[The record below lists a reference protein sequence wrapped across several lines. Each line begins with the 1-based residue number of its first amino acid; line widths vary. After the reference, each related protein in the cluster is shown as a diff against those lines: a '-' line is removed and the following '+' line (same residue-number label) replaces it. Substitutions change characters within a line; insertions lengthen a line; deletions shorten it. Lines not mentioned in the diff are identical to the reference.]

1 MQVSIESV
9 EGLQRR
15 MTVSLPAEN
24 LNNQI
29 TQRIKDTAK
38 RVRID
43 GFRPGKVP
51 VSVVKQRYGQGIKS
65 EVMQETI
72 QRSLGDALAQEKV
85 NPAGMPEIDSVKEEN
100 DTIEFTAVYE
110 IFPEINLA
118 SFDGYEFDKQKLV
131 ISEED
136 VDTMLENLQ
145 KQKATYE
152 VVARE
157 AKLTDQVT
165 ISFVGKIDGEAF
177 ENGSGTDSK
186 LVLGSGQ
193 MIPGFEDGIVGMKA
207 GEERVVDVTFPE
219 NYQSEELKGKDAQF
233 EISVSEVAEEVL
245 PELDKKFFKEFGAK
259 SIKINTF
266 KEEVKTNMKREA
278 AGSIKAKLKNA
289 VIDKLIEDNTIDAPF
304 ALVKDE
310 IGRLK
315 QEAVQQFGQ
324 GAKLDPSML
333 PDDMFTEQAKRRVQI
348 GLLMNEIITLNKLEA
363 TDESVKAYL
372 DDMAAV
378 YEDPS
383 SVVDFYMNNPQQLN
397 QVKALLLEES
407 AIKVVTDAAK
417 MNNTDVTYFD
427 AIAK

>member
-15 MTVSLPAEN
+15 MTVSLSAEN

-29 TQRIKDTAK
+29 SLRIKDTAK

-72 QRSLGDALAQEKV
+72 QRTLGEALAQEKV
-85 NPAGMPEIDSVKEEN
+85 NPAGMPQIDNVKEEN
-100 DTIEFTAVYE
+100 DMIEFTATYE
-110 IFPEINLA
+110 IFPEIKLA
-118 SFDGYEFDKQKLV
+118 SFEGYEFDKQKLV
-131 ISEED
+131 ISDAD
-136 VDTMLENLQ
+136 VDTMLESLQ
-145 KQKATYE
+145 KQKATYTSVE
-152 VVARE
+152 RE
-157 AKLTDQVT
+157 SILTDQVT
-165 ISFVGKIDGEAF
+165 ISFVGKVDGEAF

-193 MIPGFEDGIVGMKA
+193 MIPGFETGIVGMKA
-207 GEERVVDVTFPE
+207 GEEKTIDVTFPAD
-219 NYQSEELKGKDAQF
+219 YQSEELKGKEAKFD
-233 EISVSEVAEEVL
+233 ITVSEVAEQTL
-245 PELDKKFFKEFGAK
+245 PELDKKFFKDFGAK
-259 SIKINTF
+259 SIKLNTF

-278 AGSIKAKLKNA
+278 AGSIKAKLKSS
-289 VIDKLIEDNTIDAPF
+289 VIEKLVADNTILAPS
-304 ALVKDE
+304 ALTQDE

-324 GAKLDPSML
+324 GTKIDPSML
-333 PDDMFTEQAKRRVQI
+333 PDDMFKEQAANRVKV
-348 GLLMNEIITLNKLEA
+348 GLLMNEIITVNKLEA
-363 TDESVKAYL
+363 TEESVTAYL
-372 DDMAAV
+372 TDMAAV
-378 YEDPS
+378 YEDPA

-397 QVKALLLEES
+397 QVKAMLLEES

-417 MNNTDVTYFD
+417 MNNTEITYFE

>member
-29 TQRIKDTAK
+29 SQRIKDTAK

-72 QRSLGDALAQEKV
+72 QRTLGEALAQEKV
-85 NPAGMPEIDSVKEEN
+85 NPAGMPQIDNVKEEN
-100 DTIEFTAVYE
+100 DTIEFTATYE
-110 IFPEINLA
+110 IFPEIKLA
-118 SFDGYEFDKQKLV
+118 SFEGYEFDKQKLV
-131 ISEED
+131 ISDAD
-136 VDTMLENLQ
+136 VDTMLESLQ
-145 KQKATYE
+145 KQKATYAPVE
-152 VVARE
+152 RE
-157 AKLTDQVT
+157 SVLTDQVT
-165 ISFVGKIDGEAF
+165 ISFVGKVDGEVF

-193 MIPGFEDGIVGMKA
+193 MIPGFETGIVGMKA
-207 GEERVVDVTFPE
+207 GEEKTIDVTFPAD
-219 NYQSEELKGKDAQF
+219 YQSEELKGKEAKFD
-233 EISVSEVAEEVL
+233 ITVSEVGEQTL
-245 PELDKKFFKEFGAK
+245 PELDKKFFKDFGAK
-259 SIKINTF
+259 SIKLNTF

-278 AGSIKAKLKNA
+278 AGSIKAKLKSS
-289 VIDKLIEDNTIDAPF
+289 VIEKLVADNSILAPS
-304 ALVKDE
+304 ALTQDE

-324 GAKLDPSML
+324 GTKIDPSML
-333 PDDMFTEQAKRRVQI
+333 PDDMFKEQASNRVQV
-348 GLLMNEIITLNKLEA
+348 GLLMNEIITVNKLEA
-363 TDESVKAYL
+363 SEESVTAYL
-372 DDMAAV
+372 TDMAAV

-383 SVVDFYMNNPQQLN
+383 SVVDYYMNNPQQLN

-417 MNNTDVTYFD
+417 MNNTEVTYFE

>member
-24 LNNQI
+24 LNNQV

-85 NPAGMPEIDSVKEEN
+85 NPAGMPQIDSVKEEN

-110 IFPEINLA
+110 IFPEIKLA
-118 SFDGYEFDKQKLV
+118 SFDGYEFDQQKLV
-131 ISEED
+131 ITDED
-136 VDTMLENLQ
+136 VDTMLESLQ

-152 VVARE
+152 KAERA

-165 ISFVGKIDGEAF
+165 INFVGKIDGEAF
-177 ENGSGTDSK
+177 ENGSGNDSK

-193 MIPGFEDGIVGMKA
+193 MIPGFEDGIIGMSA
-207 GEERVVDVTFPE
+207 GEERTIDVTFPAD
-219 NYQSEELKGKDAQF
+219 YQSEELKGKAAQF
-233 EISVSEVAEEVL
+233 DIIVTDVAEQKL
-245 PELDKKFFKEFGAK
+245 PELDKAFFKDFGAK
-259 SIKINTF
+259 SIKLNTF

-278 AGSIKAKLKNA
+278 AGSIKTKLKNA
-289 VIDKLIEDNTIDAPF
+289 VIAKLMADNSVDAPS
-304 ALVKDE
+304 ALTQDE

-324 GAKLDPSML
+324 GTKIDPSML
-333 PDDMFTEQAKRRVQI
+333 PDDMFKEQASNRVQI
-348 GLLMNEIITLNKLEA
+348 GLLMNEVIKVNKLEA
-363 TDESVKAYL
+363 TDEAVKAYL
-372 DDMAAV
+372 TEMAAV
-378 YEDPS
+378 YEDPA
-383 SVVDFYMNNPQQLN
+383 SVVDFYYNNPQQLN
-397 QVKALLLEES
+397 QVKALLLEEA
-407 AIKVVTDAAK
+407 AIKVVTDASK
-417 MNNTDVTYFD
+417 LNNVDVTYFE